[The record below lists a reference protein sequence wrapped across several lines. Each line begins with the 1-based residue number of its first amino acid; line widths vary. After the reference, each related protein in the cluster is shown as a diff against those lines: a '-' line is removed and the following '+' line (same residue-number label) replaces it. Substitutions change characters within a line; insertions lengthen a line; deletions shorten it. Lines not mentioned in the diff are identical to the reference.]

1 MSAQPSKSLR
11 AVFRETHQ
19 MLSTDYLEALAQ
31 ACVDELRER
40 GRSLG
45 IAGDTAHHADALK
58 AIEQLA
64 GSARAVG
71 QIAAATPANDGGE

>member
-1 MSAQPSKSLR
+1 
-11 AVFRETHQ
+11 
-19 MLSTDYLEALAQ
+19 
-31 ACVDELRER
+31 VDELRER

-71 QIAAATPANDGGE
+71 QIAAATPANDGT

>member
-1 MSAQPSKSLR
+1 MSAQPSRSLR
-11 AVFRETHQ
+11 AVLRETNQ
-19 MLSTDYLEALAQ
+19 QLSTDHLEALAQ

-45 IAGDTAHHADALK
+45 IVGDRDHCADALK
-58 AIEQLA
+58 SIEQLA

-71 QIAAATPANDGGE
+71 QIAAATPANDDT